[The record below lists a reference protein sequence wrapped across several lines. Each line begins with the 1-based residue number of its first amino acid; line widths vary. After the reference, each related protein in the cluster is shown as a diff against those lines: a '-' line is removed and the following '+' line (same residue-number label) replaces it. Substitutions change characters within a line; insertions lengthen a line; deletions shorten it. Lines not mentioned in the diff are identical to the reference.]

1 MGIAI
6 GSVGPASAE
15 FSQYP
20 FCLQG
25 RDYPGWSGCS
35 YDTLQACRVTASGMA
50 AHCISNPWYRGG
62 GSRPSTRS
70 VPRGALEPMVVPP
83 PPH

>member
-6 GSVGPASAE
+6 GPIGPASAE

-35 YDTLQACRVTASGMA
+35 YHTLQACRVTASGMA
-50 AHCISNPWYRGG
+50 AHCIANPWYRGG
-62 GSRPSTRS
+62 SRPPTRS
-70 VPRGALEPMVVPP
+70 APRGALEPIMIG

>member
-6 GSVGPASAE
+6 GPIGPASAE

-35 YDTLQACRVTASGMA
+35 YHTLQAPDPLGA
-50 AHCISNPWYRGG
+50 A
-62 GSRPSTRS
+62 GSSRANHDRAA
-70 VPRGALEPMVVPP
+70 ALDREGYGVCAKKAR
-83 PPH
+83 